1 MQKAVPWGRIQ
12 AKDVKGQPKDTP
24 TFSAKANG
32 QIKGVVDVG
41 NDHVNCYQNVI
52 PTRKPYYGR
61 Q

>member
-1 MQKAVPWGRIQ
+1 EFRLKMSRGPRISP
-12 AKDVKGQPKDTP
+12 A
-24 TFSAKANG
+24 FSALANG

-52 PTRKPYYGR
+52 PTRNPYYGH